1 MARTKDLLKKQ
12 EISFD
17 NHHECIPA
25 EWDDNLHLHKK
36 MTVRS
41 PKGVSVDVS
50 AVIHVAKNRGIK
62 ATYHKGK
69 SHPKIKNE
77 DERHHYEEKI
87 KKEIS
92 DAIEK
97 NEDEARPFLRR
108 VMDEIESISRGEK
121 PSKVKQ
127 RKQEAYDNIMDAL
140 GIKPSLKVTLRNKN
154 NDLLSLYVEAP
165 SKDLALNG
173 LLNFTS
179 MYSRNYQ
186 YIEIPGIDIY
196 YIVEKEDILS
206 MGELTPYAFLK
217 YKYQGYSITKS
228 AILDSIKE
236 SNGDKL

>member
-1 MARTKDLLKKQ
+1 
-12 EISFD
+12 
-17 NHHECIPA
+17 
-25 EWDDNLHLHKK
+25 
-36 MTVRS
+36 
-41 PKGVSVDVS
+41 
-50 AVIHVAKNRGIK
+50 
-62 ATYHKGK
+62 
-69 SHPKIKNE
+69 
-77 DERHHYEEKI
+77 
-87 KKEIS
+87 
-92 DAIEK
+92 
-97 NEDEARPFLRR
+97 
-108 VMDEIESISRGEK
+108 MDEIESISRGEK